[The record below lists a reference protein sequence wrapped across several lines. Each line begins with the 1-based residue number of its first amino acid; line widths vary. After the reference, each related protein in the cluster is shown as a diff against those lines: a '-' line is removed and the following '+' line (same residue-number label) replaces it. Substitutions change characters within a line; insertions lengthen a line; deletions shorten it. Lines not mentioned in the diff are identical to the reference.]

1 MNLKVPIEILDELAE
16 TVIRSTGSLD
26 LASGEIFDVR
36 YEVDR
41 PGLMGMPAVDEQYEF
56 TSGVLSNDG
65 KDVEFRI
72 EVDVMCGKYF
82 VNPTELLELKVRA
95 AKLFAGLEG
104 KTLLAAS
111 ERAAA
116 ASSDIHV
123 GDADGAFIEATIASV
138 KVTLSSPPGSN
149 ARERNERPKAA
160 GRGVRL
166 WATSAGPERL
176 GSTHTRTPE
185 GWKGAQKEPGS
196 GQRLA
201 SAAIG

>member
-1 MNLKVPIEILDELAE
+1 MNLKVPIEILDELADI
-16 TVIRSTGSLD
+16 VIRSTGSLD

-72 EVDVMCGKYF
+72 DVDVMRGQYF

-95 AKLFAGLEG
+95 AKLFAGMEG
-104 KTLLAAS
+104 KALLAAS

-116 ASSDIHV
+116 ASSDIHP
-123 GDADGAFIEATIASV
+123 GDAD
-138 KVTLSSPPGSN
+138 
-149 ARERNERPKAA
+149 R
-160 GRGVRL
+160 RL
-166 WATSAGPERL
+166 
-176 GSTHTRTPE
+176 H
-185 GWKGAQKEPGS
+185 
-196 GQRLA
+196 
-201 SAAIG
+201 

>member
-1 MNLKVPIEILDELAE
+1 MNLKVPIKILDELAE

-41 PGLMGMPAVDEQYEF
+41 PGPMGLPAVDEQYEF
-56 TSGVLSNDG
+56 TCGVLTNDG

-72 EVDVMCGKYF
+72 DVDVMRGQYF
-82 VNPTELLELKVRA
+82 VSPSELLELKVRA

-116 ASSDIHV
+116 GSS
-123 GDADGAFIEATIASV
+123 
-138 KVTLSSPPGSN
+138 
-149 ARERNERPKAA
+149 
-160 GRGVRL
+160 GVPDSDVDRRL
-166 WATSAGPERL
+166 
-176 GSTHTRTPE
+176 H
-185 GWKGAQKEPGS
+185 
-196 GQRLA
+196 
-201 SAAIG
+201 

>member
-1 MNLKVPIEILDELAE
+1 MNLKVPIQILDELAE

-72 EVDVMCGKYF
+72 DVDVMRGQYF

-95 AKLFAGLEG
+95 AKLFAGIEP

-111 ERAAA
+111 ERAAT
-116 ASSDIHV
+116 ASPDT
-123 GDADGAFIEATIASV
+123 D
-138 KVTLSSPPGSN
+138 
-149 ARERNERPKAA
+149 R
-160 GRGVRL
+160 RL
-166 WATSAGPERL
+166 
-176 GSTHTRTPE
+176 H
-185 GWKGAQKEPGS
+185 
-196 GQRLA
+196 
-201 SAAIG
+201 

>member
-72 EVDVMCGKYF
+72 DVDVMRGQYF
-82 VNPTELLELKVRA
+82 VNPTELLELKVRV
-95 AKLFAGLEG
+95 AKLFAGIEG
-104 KTLLAAS
+104 KTLLVAS

-116 ASSDIHV
+116 ASSDIHI
-123 GDADGAFIEATIASV
+123 GDAD
-138 KVTLSSPPGSN
+138 
-149 ARERNERPKAA
+149 R
-160 GRGVRL
+160 RL
-166 WATSAGPERL
+166 
-176 GSTHTRTPE
+176 H
-185 GWKGAQKEPGS
+185 
-196 GQRLA
+196 
-201 SAAIG
+201 

>member
-1 MNLKVPIEILDELAE
+1 MNLKVPIEILDELAD

-72 EVDVMCGKYF
+72 EVDVMRGQYF

-95 AKLFAGLEG
+95 AKLFAGIEG
-104 KTLLAAS
+104 KTLLAASS

-116 ASSDIHV
+116 ASSDIRD
-123 GDADGAFIEATIASV
+123 GEAD
-138 KVTLSSPPGSN
+138 
-149 ARERNERPKAA
+149 R
-160 GRGVRL
+160 RL
-166 WATSAGPERL
+166 
-176 GSTHTRTPE
+176 H
-185 GWKGAQKEPGS
+185 
-196 GQRLA
+196 
-201 SAAIG
+201 